1 MLKRNL
7 ERDKL
12 LKIGESVR
20 TGSTD
25 SILANLFQQILKL
38 CGVEMTTFNRLMND
52 YLNDVRNNIP
62 QNVKEKSS
70 ARGNLRKALL
80 RQNMTWKVFCQ
91 GLRFLKF
98 KKFSITISL
107 YHANGKVTH
116 HVQHIQ
122 LGDLNLSDDVDGPT
136 KIPE

>member
-12 LKIGESVR
+12 LEIGEPVR

-38 CGVEMTTFNRLMND
+38 CGVETMTFNRLMND
-52 YLNDVRNNIP
+52 YLNDIRNNIP

-80 RQNMTWKVFCQ
+80 RQTMTWKVFCQ

-98 KKFSITISL
+98 K
-107 YHANGKVTH
+107 
-116 HVQHIQ
+116 Q
-122 LGDLNLSDDVDGPT
+122 
-136 KIPE
+136 

>member
-1 MLKRNL
+1 MIKRNL

-12 LKIGESVR
+12 LEIGEPVR

-25 SILANLFQQILKL
+25 SILANLFQQILRVCKI
-38 CGVEMTTFNRLMND
+38 ETIAFNALMND
-52 YLNDVRNNIP
+52 YLNDIRNNIP

-80 RQNMTWKVFCQ
+80 RQTMTWKVFCQ

-98 KKFSITISL
+98 KRFSITITL

-116 HVQHIQ
+116 HVQNIQ
-122 LGDLNLSDDVDGPT
+122 LSDLNLSDDVEGPT

>member
-12 LKIGESVR
+12 LEIGESVR

-25 SILANLFQQILKL
+25 SILSNLFQQILGV
-38 CGVEMTTFNRLMND
+38 CGVDTMVFNRLMNE

-80 RQNMTWKVFCQ
+80 RQTMTWKVFCQ

-98 KKFSITISL
+98 KKFTITISL
-107 YHANGKVTH
+107 YHANGKITH
-116 HVQHIQ
+116 HAQHIQ
-122 LGDLNLSDDVDGPT
+122 IGDLNLNDDVEGPT
-136 KIPE
+136 KIPD